1 MGWWIFMPK
10 PKGIDIKLYTQT
22 VVGTDPFGAEIK
34 EEKAITIHNV
44 LVYPT
49 DTDTVTSQLNL
60 TGKKAEYTLSI
71 PKGDKNNWT
80 DKTVEFWGKKWK
92 TFGLVSETIEE
103 LTPLSWNKKVMVERY
118 EH

>member
-1 MGWWIFMPK
+1 MGKI
-10 PKGIDIKLYTQT
+10 KGIDIKLYTQT
-22 VVGTDPFGAEIK
+22 VTGTDPFGAEIK
-34 EEKAITIHNV
+34 EEKAITIQNV

-49 DTDTVTSQLNL
+49 DIDTVTSQLNL
-60 TGKKAEYTLSI
+60 TGKKAEYTLAI